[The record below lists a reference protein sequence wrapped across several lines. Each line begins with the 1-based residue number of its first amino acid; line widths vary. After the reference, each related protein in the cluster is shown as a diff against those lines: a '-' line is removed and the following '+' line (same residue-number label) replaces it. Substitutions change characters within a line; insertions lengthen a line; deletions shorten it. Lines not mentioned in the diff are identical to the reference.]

1 MSHWDSLL
9 VKTAISPAL
18 IEDCVAVVPVRAK
31 AVCRKALSIAVVS
44 AASLKELRASVR
56 EWRPGLPADLAQH
69 LDDELREIVAD
80 ARLAKP
86 SRGAYVRAVSS
97 WVEVFHA
104 EFRGMPR
111 FSDVFIGAHADREIV
126 FVSGAV
132 GSRQILDEL
141 MSYLASKAPPF
152 KLDVDLKVNGRCT
165 SE

>member
-1 MSHWDSLL
+1 MSHWNSLL
-9 VKTAISPAL
+9 VKTTLSPAL
-18 IEDCVAVVPVRAK
+18 IEDCVAVVAVREK
-31 AVCRKALSIAVVS
+31 AVCRKALSIAVNS
-44 AASLKELRASVR
+44 AVSLKELRASVR
-56 EWRPGLPADLAQH
+56 EWRPALPGALAQH
-69 LDDELREIVAD
+69 LDEELREIVAD
-80 ARLAKP
+80 ARWAKT

-104 EFRGMPR
+104 EFRGMHR

-141 MSYLASKAPPF
+141 MSYLASKSPPF
-152 KLDVDLKVNGRCT
+152 KLDVDIKVSGRCI